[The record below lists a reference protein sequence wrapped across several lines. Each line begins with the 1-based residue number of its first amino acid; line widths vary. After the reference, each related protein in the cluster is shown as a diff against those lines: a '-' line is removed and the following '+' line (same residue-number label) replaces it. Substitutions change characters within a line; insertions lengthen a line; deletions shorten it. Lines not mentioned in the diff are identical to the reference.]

1 MLREHSNSTCYRK
14 VRFYFV
20 QLLYV
25 PDQLPP
31 LIGHNYIYT
40 IWIHMS
46 GALSASPLQ
55 KKNMFPYIDLEVLEH
70 FLDTTVFHLL

>member
-1 MLREHSNSTCYRK
+1 MVYLQLLMLREHSNSTCYRK

-46 GALSASPLQ
+46 GALSATPLQ
-55 KKNMFPYIDLEVLEH
+55 KKTCSHILILRY
-70 FLDTTVFHLL
+70 